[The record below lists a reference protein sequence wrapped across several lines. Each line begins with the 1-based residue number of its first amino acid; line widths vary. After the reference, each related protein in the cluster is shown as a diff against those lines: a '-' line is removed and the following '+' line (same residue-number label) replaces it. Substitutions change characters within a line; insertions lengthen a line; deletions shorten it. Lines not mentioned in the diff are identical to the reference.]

1 MQLPPVQNSSPMF
14 MDDALGPGLLL
25 AVARDTTDCPAM
37 RVVGLEN
44 AGGAL
49 RGCVSGGN
57 EFIPT
62 GTFWGFDMGE
72 VCGTKISAKFM
83 VNHDVGINCLH
94 PCGLSINGPI
104 RALMDR

>member
-1 MQLPPVQNSSPMF
+1 MF
-14 MDDALGPGLLL
+14 IDDALGPGLLL

-57 EFIPT
+57 EFIPA
-62 GTFWGFDMGE
+62 GTFWGFDMGD
-72 VCGTKISAKFM
+72 VCGTKISAKLM
-83 VNHDVGINCLH
+83 VIQLDVGITFLH
-94 PCGLSINGPI
+94 PRGLSIIRPI
-104 RALMDR
+104 RAFTD